1 MYKLIRWQNCSPDTV
16 TGLPGREPIPPQTFW
31 RGQTGSSLQSA
42 MSKPRSKGISPSVP
56 GFAPAASFP
65 SATISGNLD
74 GGGTSGTRS
83 FVDRRSWHFAFRPFS
98 DRVRLAKRAAP
109 LTNPCGSA
117 SGQRET
123 KVGSSGSQSTVIRDA
138 AIVPVVSVPEM

>member
-83 FVDRRSWHFAFRPFS
+83 FVNRRSWHFAFRPLFGS
-98 DRVRLAKRAAP
+98 SQVGKESGAADKAMRKCQRP
-109 LTNPCGSA
+109 ARNQGS
-117 SGQRET
+117 
-123 KVGSSGSQSTVIRDA
+123 SSGSQSTVIRDA